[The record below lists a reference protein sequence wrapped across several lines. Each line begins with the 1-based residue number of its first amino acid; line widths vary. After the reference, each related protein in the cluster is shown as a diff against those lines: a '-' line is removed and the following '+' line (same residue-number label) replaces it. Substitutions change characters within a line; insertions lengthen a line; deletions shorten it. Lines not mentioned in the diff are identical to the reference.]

1 MVINLRTLGLAIK
14 YFLCTKIKGI
24 HENCNYWNWRS
35 RWLFWRKISQNI
47 SSRYLCC
54 KGDNLQAIR
63 ERGLQ
68 VRSIYGDFI
77 VRPDKVTDAV
87 SDLDTPDLVLLAVK
101 SWQVA
106 EIASTLK
113 PFLAEHSLVLPLQN
127 GADNVEKLL
136 EVLPAKNVL
145 SGLCK
150 IISYVEGPGQIHHQ
164 AFHPQV
170 IYGYPDNRI
179 DGRLRAVKAVFD
191 EAKVDNSIA
200 QDINLEVW
208 RKYTFITTLSGMGAL
223 TRMPVGV
230 LRSDEYLRNMML
242 QTAQEIKM
250 VANAKG
256 IALNDF
262 DVERVMESIDKQ
274 DSATTA
280 SMQRDMMQGNLLNS
294 KTLTGM

>member
-1 MVINLRTLGLAIK
+1 MKIAIIGIGGVGGYFGGKLAK
-14 YFLCTKIKGI
+14 TSHHVTFVV
-24 HENCNYWNWRS
+24 R
-35 RWLFWRKISQNI
+35 
-47 SSRYLCC
+47 
-54 KGDNLQAIR
+54 GDNLQAIR

-150 IISYVEGPGQIHHQ
+150 IISYVEGPG
-164 AFHPQV
+164 
-170 IYGYPDNRI
+170 PDPPSS
-179 DGRLRAVKAVFD
+179 V
-191 EAKVDNSIA
+191 SSTS
-200 QDINLEVW
+200 NLWVS
-208 RKYTFITTLSGMGAL
+208 R
-223 TRMPVGV
+223 
-230 LRSDEYLRNMML
+230 
-242 QTAQEIKM
+242 
-250 VANAKG
+250 
-256 IALNDF
+256 
-262 DVERVMESIDKQ
+262 
-274 DSATTA
+274 
-280 SMQRDMMQGNLLNS
+280 
-294 KTLTGM
+294 